1 MHYQRYLFKKWL
13 EEFELWFKPEC
24 YLKWKKMK
32 CSNQEKKPLFWT
44 VCIVNSLGTS
54 QLIYNHYGS
63 IFLMLDPLHG
73 KEIESSI
80 FSFMEQRDWIK
91 RDTEIGK
98 QLEGGVGIMIL
109 NLIKNKYK

>member
-1 MHYQRYLFKKWL
+1 MLPEMK
-13 EEFELWFKPEC
+13 ENEMFKPR
-24 YLKWKKMK
+24 KK
-32 CSNQEKKPLFWT
+32 NPLFGT

-109 NLIKNKYK
+109 NLIKNKYNCLHC